1 MKKVN
6 ASLVVSKK
14 LPNFAFLF
22 SSKVDMKVLEAF
34 QIPIIALE
42 DKSYHYAF
50 SGDDSFFAA
59 FEQDWVEKGQ
69 FTVSA
74 DLTKSALMIQVQMN
88 ITGTIELI
96 CDRSLEAFDY
106 PFEVNEKLIFKYS
119 DHSEDLGDNLFL
131 LDRKEPKLNLSQD
144 IFDFIALEV
153 PMKKLHPRFLEEE
166 DVASEDVFIYT
177 TERADEKPASTK
189 EEVIDPRWA
198 ALQKL
203 KDLK

>member
-50 SGDDSFFAA
+50 RGDDSFFAA

-166 DVASEDVFIYT
+166 DAALEDVFIYT
-177 TERADEKPASTK
+177 TERADEKLASTTD
-189 EEVIDPRWA
+189 EVIDPRWA

>member
-34 QIPIIALE
+34 QLPIIALE
-42 DKSYHYAF
+42 DKSYHYTF
-50 SGDDSFFAA
+50 KGDDAFFAA

-69 FTVSA
+69 FEVEV
-74 DLTKSALMIQVQMN
+74 DLTKSTLMIQVQMK
-88 ITGTIELI
+88 ISGSIELI

-106 PFEVNEKLIFKYS
+106 PLDVNEKLIFKYS

-131 LDRKEPKLNLSQD
+131 LDRKEPKLDLSQD

-153 PMKKLHPRFLEEE
+153 PMKKLHPRYQVDE
-166 DVASEDVFIYT
+166 DSVSNDIFIYT
-177 TERADEKPASTK
+177 TERADKDAASSTD
-189 EEVIDPRWA
+189 ETIDPRWA